1 MQASDVIQTT
11 RLHMDYLK
19 ALSVT
24 EEPKSDDWTEDDD
37 EFVETFLKE
46 LEAKAAAYKLAES
59 EDDSEA
65 SEVEED

>member
-24 EEPKSDDWTEDDD
+24 EEPKADDWTEDDD

-46 LEAKAAAYKLAES
+46 LEAKAAA
-59 EDDSEA
+59 
-65 SEVEED
+65 